1 MKNVKLV
8 IAILSI
14 ISVIF
19 TSCVGGNAIEKKQA
33 ELEKL
38 KAQQA
43 DLAIKVKTLE
53 DEIKAGGG
61 VTVEKREKVVNVAVN
76 NVETANFRHF
86 IDVQGRVDG
95 DENTTISA
103 KVPGLVLNVL
113 AKPGSLVKAGQVLAE
128 LDGNAI
134 RKQIQSMETNLS
146 LVTELY
152 NKQKA
157 LWEKQVGS
165 EIQYKQAKTNKES
178 LEQQISSMREQ
189 LAMYKITSPVNG
201 TIDEVHLKVG
211 QTAAPGM
218 PYFSIVNF
226 NKLKV
231 KADVAESYAN
241 KIKQGNDVQITF
253 PDIEK
258 TINTKISYS
267 GKGISALNRTFG
279 VEIALPSDESYLPNM
294 IAVVKIIDYAK
305 NDVIVIPVNCI
316 QNADG
321 ENFVYLAIKE
331 GTKTIAK
338 KRIIKVGVT
347 YNDKAEIIAGITK
360 GDQLITEGYSDLND
374 GELIKF

>member
-19 TSCVGGNAIEKKQA
+19 TSCGGGNAIEKKQA

-113 AKPGSLVKAGQVLAE
+113 AKPGSVVKAGQVLAE

-347 YNDKAEIIAGITK
+347 YNDKAEIIAGLTK
-360 GDQLITEGYSDLND
+360 GEQLVTEGYSDLND
-374 GELIKF
+374 GEAIKF

>member
-1 MKNVKLV
+1 MKNGIVV

-14 ISVIF
+14 ISIIL
-19 TSCVGGNAIEKKQA
+19 TSCGGGNSMEKKQA

-38 KAQQA
+38 KAEQA
-43 DLAIKVKTLE
+43 ELTTSIKTLE

-61 VTVEKREKVVNVAVN
+61 VTVEKREKVVNVAVS
-76 NVETANFRHF
+76 NVETANFKHF

-103 KVPGLVLNVL
+103 KAPGLVLNVL
-113 AKPGSLVKAGQVLAE
+113 AKPGSVVKAGQVLAE

-146 LVTELY
+146 LVTELF

-178 LEQQISSMREQ
+178 LEQQIASMREQ

-201 TIDEVHLKVG
+201 TIDVVNLKVG
-211 QTAAPGM
+211 QTAAPGQ
-218 PYFSIVNF
+218 PYFTIVNF

-253 PDIEK
+253 PDIDK

-316 QNADG
+316 QNAEG

-331 GTKTIAK
+331 GAKTIAK

-347 YNDKAEIIAGITK
+347 YNDKAEIIGGLTK
-360 GDQLITEGYSDLND
+360 GEQLVTEGYSDLND
-374 GELIKF
+374 GEVIKF

>member
-1 MKNVKLV
+1 MRNEKLI

-14 ISVIF
+14 VSIIF
-19 TSCVGGNAIEKKQA
+19 TSCGGGNAVEVKQA
-33 ELEKL
+33 KLEKL
-38 KAQQA
+38 KTKYSE
-43 DLAIKVKTLE
+43 LAI
-53 DEIKAGGG
+53 EIKNLEEEIASSG
-61 VTVEKREKVVNVAVN
+61 VKIEKREKVVNVAVT
-76 NVETANFRHF
+76 NVETSNFKHF
-86 IDVQGRVDG
+86 VDVQGRVDG

-113 AKPGSLVKAGQVLAE
+113 AKPGTVVKAGQVLAE

-146 LVTELY
+146 LVTDLY

-178 LEQQISSMREQ
+178 LEQQIASMREQ

-201 TIDEVHLKVG
+201 TIDVVNLKVG

-218 PYFSIVNF
+218 PYFTIVNF
-226 NKLKV
+226 NKLKI
-231 KADVAESYAN
+231 KADIAESYAN
-241 KIKQGNDVQITF
+241 KIKQGNDVIVTF
-253 PDIEK
+253 PDIDK
-258 TINTKISYS
+258 TINTKITYS

-279 VEIALPSDESYLPNM
+279 VEIALPSDESFLPNM

-305 NDVIVIPVNCI
+305 NDVIVVPVNCI

-321 ENFVYLAIKE
+321 ETNVYVAVKE
-331 GTKTIAK
+331 GDRTIAK
-338 KRIIKVGVT
+338 KRAVKVGVT
-347 YNDKAEIIAGITK
+347 YNDKAEIISGLAK
-360 GDQLITEGYSDLND
+360 GEQLITEGYSDLND

>member
-1 MKNVKLV
+1 MRNEKLI

-14 ISVIF
+14 VSIIF
-19 TSCVGGNAIEKKQA
+19 TSCGGGNAVEVKQA
-33 ELEKL
+33 KLEKL
-38 KAQQA
+38 KTKYSE
-43 DLAIKVKTLE
+43 LAI
-53 DEIKAGGG
+53 EIKNLEEEIASSG
-61 VTVEKREKVVNVAVN
+61 VKIEKREKVVNVAVT
-76 NVETANFRHF
+76 NVETSNFKHF
-86 IDVQGRVDG
+86 VDVQGRVDG

-113 AKPGSLVKAGQVLAE
+113 AKPGTVVKAGQVLAE

-146 LVTELY
+146 LVTDLY

-178 LEQQISSMREQ
+178 LEQQIASMREQ

-201 TIDEVHLKVG
+201 TIDVVNLKVG

-218 PYFSIVNF
+218 PYFTIVNF
-226 NKLKV
+226 NKLKI
-231 KADVAESYAN
+231 KADIAESYAN
-241 KIKQGNDVQITF
+241 KIKQGNDVIVTF
-253 PDIEK
+253 PDIDK
-258 TINTKISYS
+258 TINTKITYS

-279 VEIALPSDESYLPNM
+279 VEIALPSDESFLPNM

-305 NDVIVIPVNCI
+305 NDVIVVPVNCI

-321 ENFVYLAIKE
+321 ETNVYIAVKE
-331 GTKTIAK
+331 GDRTIAK
-338 KRIIKVGVT
+338 KRAVKVGVT
-347 YNDKAEIIAGITK
+347 YNDKAEIISGLAK
-360 GDQLITEGYSDLND
+360 GEQLITEGYSDLND

>member
-1 MKNVKLV
+1 MKNGKV
-8 IAILSI
+8 IIAIISILSI
-14 ISVIF
+14 IL
-19 TSCVGGNAIEKKQA
+19 TSCGGGNAIEKKQA

-38 KAQQA
+38 KAEQA

-53 DEIKAGGG
+53 DEIKAGGA
-61 VTVEKREKVVNVAVN
+61 TIEKREKIVNVAVS
-76 NVETANFRHF
+76 NVETSNFKHF

-113 AKPGSLVKAGQVLAE
+113 AKPGSVVKAGQVLAE

-178 LEQQISSMREQ
+178 LEQQIAAMREQ

-201 TIDEVHLKVG
+201 TIDVVNLKVG

-241 KIKQGNDVQITF
+241 KIKQGNDVIITF
-253 PDIEK
+253 PDIDK
-258 TINTKISYS
+258 TINTKITYS
-267 GKGISALNRTFG
+267 GKGISALNRTFA
-279 VEIALPSDESYLPNM
+279 VEVALPSDNSYLPNM

-305 NDVIVIPVNCI
+305 NDVIVIPVNCV

-321 ENFVYLAIKE
+321 ENFVYLAVKE
-331 GTKTIAK
+331 GNKTVAK
-338 KRIIKVGVT
+338 KRVVNVGVT
-347 YNDKAEIIAGITK
+347 YNDKAEIIGGITK

>member
-1 MKNVKLV
+1 MKNGKVI

-14 ISVIF
+14 ISIIL
-19 TSCVGGNAIEKKQA
+19 TSCGGGNTIEKKQA
-33 ELEKL
+33 KLEKL
-38 KAQQA
+38 KTQQTE
-43 DLAIKVKTLE
+43 LAS
-53 DEIKAGGG
+53 EIKALEEEIKLSG
-61 VTVEKREKVVNVAVN
+61 VKTEKREKIVNVAVS
-76 NVETANFRHF
+76 NVETSNFKHF

-113 AKPGSLVKAGQVLAE
+113 VKPGSVVKAGQVLAE

-165 EIQYKQAKTNKES
+165 EIQFKQAKTNKES

-189 LAMYKITSPVNG
+189 LAMYRITSPVNG
-201 TIDEVHLKVG
+201 TIDVVNLKVG

-241 KIKQGNDVQITF
+241 KVKQGNDVVITF
-253 PDIEK
+253 PDINK

-279 VEIALPSDESYLPNM
+279 VEVALPSDDSYLPNM

-321 ENFVYLAIKE
+321 ENHVYVAVKE
-331 GTKTIAK
+331 GGRTIAK
-338 KRIIKVGVT
+338 KRAVQVGVT
-347 YNDKAEIIAGITK
+347 YNDKAEIIGGLAK
-360 GDQLITEGYSDLND
+360 GEQLITEGYSDLND

>member
-1 MKNVKLV
+1 MKNGKVI
-8 IAILSI
+8 IAIISI
-14 ISVIF
+14 ISIIL
-19 TSCVGGNAIEKKQA
+19 TSCGGGNAIEKKQA

-43 DLAIKVKTLE
+43 DLALKVKTLE
-53 DEIKAGGG
+53 DEIKAGGA
-61 VTVEKREKVVNVAVN
+61 TIEKREKIVNVAVT
-76 NVETANFRHF
+76 NVETSNFKHF

-113 AKPGSLVKAGQVLAE
+113 VKPGSVVKAGQVLAE

-165 EIQYKQAKTNKES
+165 EIQFKQAKTNKES

-201 TIDEVHLKVG
+201 TIDVVNLKVG

-241 KIKQGNDVQITF
+241 KIKQGNDVVISF
-253 PDIEK
+253 PDIDK
-258 TINTKISYS
+258 TINTKITYS

-279 VEIALPSDESYLPNM
+279 VEVALPSDDSYLPNM

-321 ENFVYLAIKE
+321 ENFVYIAVKE
-331 GTKTIAK
+331 GSRTTAK
-338 KRIIKVGVT
+338 KRVVNVGVT
-347 YNDKAEIIAGITK
+347 YNDKAEIIGGLAK
-360 GDQLITEGYSDLND
+360 GEQLITEGYSDLND

>member
-1 MKNVKLV
+1 MKNAKVI

-14 ISVIF
+14 ISIIF
-19 TSCVGGNAIEKKQA
+19 TSCGGGNAIEKKQA

-38 KAQQA
+38 KSQQA

-53 DEIKAGGG
+53 DEIKAGGAS
-61 VTVEKREKVVNVAVN
+61 TEKREKVVNVAVS
-76 NVETANFRHF
+76 NVETANFKHF

-113 AKPGSLVKAGQVLAE
+113 AKPGSVVKAGQVLAE

-201 TIDEVHLKVG
+201 TIDVVNLKVG

-267 GKGISALNRTFG
+267 GKGISAVNRTFG

-321 ENFVYLAIKE
+321 ENFVYLAVKE
-331 GTKTIAK
+331 GTKIIAK

-347 YNDKAEIIAGITK
+347 YNDKAEIIAGLTK
-360 GDQLITEGYSDLND
+360 GEQLVTEGYSDLND
-374 GELIKF
+374 GEAIKF

>member
-1 MKNVKLV
+1 MKNGKVI
-8 IAILSI
+8 IAIISI
-14 ISVIF
+14 ISIIL
-19 TSCVGGNAIEKKQA
+19 TSCGGGNAIEKKQA
-33 ELEKL
+33 QLEKL
-38 KAQQA
+38 KAEQA

-53 DEIKAGGG
+53 DEIKAGGA
-61 VTVEKREKVVNVAVN
+61 TIEKREKVVNVAVT
-76 NVETANFRHF
+76 NVETSNFKHF

-113 AKPGSLVKAGQVLAE
+113 AKPGSVVKAGQVLAE

-201 TIDEVHLKVG
+201 TIDVVNLKVG

-241 KIKQGNDVQITF
+241 KIKQGNDVVITF
-253 PDIEK
+253 PDIDK
-258 TINTKISYS
+258 TINTKITYS

-279 VEIALPSDESYLPNM
+279 VEVALPSDDSYLPNM

-321 ENFVYLAIKE
+321 ENFVYVAVKE
-331 GTKTIAK
+331 GNRTIAK
-338 KRIIKVGVT
+338 KRVVNVGVT
-347 YNDKAEIIAGITK
+347 YNDKAEIIGGLDK
-360 GDQLITEGYSDLND
+360 GEQLITEGYSDLND

>member
-1 MKNVKLV
+1 MKNGKVI
-8 IAILSI
+8 IAIISI
-14 ISVIF
+14 ISIF
-19 TSCVGGNAIEKKQA
+19 LTSCGGGNAIEKKQA
-33 ELEKL
+33 KLEKL
-38 KAQQA
+38 KTEQA

-53 DEIKAGGG
+53 DEIKASGA
-61 VTVEKREKVVNVAVN
+61 TIEKREKIVNVAVT
-76 NVETANFRHF
+76 NVETSNFKHF

-113 AKPGSLVKAGQVLAE
+113 AKPGSVVKAGQVLAE
-128 LDGNAI
+128 VDGNAI

-178 LEQQISSMREQ
+178 LEQQIASMREQ

-201 TIDEVHLKVG
+201 TIDVVNLKVG

-218 PYFSIVNF
+218 PYFTIVNF

-241 KIKQGNDVQITF
+241 KIKQGNDVIITF
-253 PDIEK
+253 PDIDK
-258 TINTKISYS
+258 TINTKITYS
-267 GKGISALNRTFG
+267 GKGISALNRTFA
-279 VEIALPSDESYLPNM
+279 VEVALPSDNSYLPNM

-305 NDVIVIPVNCI
+305 NDVIVIPVNCV

-321 ENFVYLAIKE
+321 ENFVYLAVKE
-331 GTKTIAK
+331 GNKTIAK
-338 KRIIKVGVT
+338 KRVVNVGVT
-347 YNDKAEIIAGITK
+347 YNDKAEIIGGITK
-360 GDQLITEGYSDLND
+360 GEQLVTEGYSDLND

>member
-1 MKNVKLV
+1 V
-8 IAILSI
+8 
-14 ISVIF
+14 
-19 TSCVGGNAIEKKQA
+19 
-33 ELEKL
+33 
-38 KAQQA
+38 
-43 DLAIKVKTLE
+43 
-53 DEIKAGGG
+53 
-61 VTVEKREKVVNVAVN
+61 
-76 NVETANFRHF
+76 
-86 IDVQGRVDG
+86 
-95 DENTTISA
+95 
-103 KVPGLVLNVL
+103 
-113 AKPGSLVKAGQVLAE
+113 VKAGQVLAE

-178 LEQQISSMREQ
+178 LEQQIASMREQ

-201 TIDEVHLKVG
+201 TIDVVNLKVG

-218 PYFSIVNF
+218 PYFTIVNF

-241 KIKQGNDVQITF
+241 KIKQGNDVIITF
-253 PDIEK
+253 PDIDK
-258 TINTKISYS
+258 TINTKITYS
-267 GKGISALNRTFG
+267 GKGISALNRTFA
-279 VEIALPSDESYLPNM
+279 VEVALPSDNSYLPNM

-305 NDVIVIPVNCI
+305 NDVIVIPVNCV

-321 ENFVYLAIKE
+321 ENFVYLAVKE
-331 GTKTIAK
+331 GNKTIAK
-338 KRIIKVGVT
+338 KRVVNVGVT
-347 YNDKAEIIAGITK
+347 YNDKAEIIGGITK
-360 GDQLITEGYSDLND
+360 GEQLVTEGYSDLND

>member
-1 MKNVKLV
+1 MRNEKLI

-14 ISVIF
+14 VSIIF
-19 TSCVGGNAIEKKQA
+19 TSCGGGNAVEVKQA
-33 ELEKL
+33 KLEKL
-38 KAQQA
+38 KTKYSE
-43 DLAIKVKTLE
+43 LAI
-53 DEIKAGGG
+53 EIKNLEEEIASSG
-61 VTVEKREKVVNVAVN
+61 VKIEKREKVVNVAVT
-76 NVETANFRHF
+76 NVETSNFKHF
-86 IDVQGRVDG
+86 VDVQGRVDG

-113 AKPGSLVKAGQVLAE
+113 AKPGTVVKAGQVLAE

-146 LVTELY
+146 LVTDLY

-165 EIQYKQAKTNKES
+165 EIQFKQAKTNKES
-178 LEQQISSMREQ
+178 LEQQIASMREQ

-201 TIDEVHLKVG
+201 TIDVVNLKVG

-218 PYFSIVNF
+218 PYFTIVNF
-226 NKLKV
+226 NKLKI
-231 KADVAESYAN
+231 KADIAESYAN
-241 KIKQGNDVQITF
+241 KIKQGNDVIVTF
-253 PDIEK
+253 PDIDK
-258 TINTKISYS
+258 TINTKITYS

-279 VEIALPSDESYLPNM
+279 VEIALPNDESFLPNM

-305 NDVIVIPVNCI
+305 NDVIVVPVNCI

-321 ENFVYLAIKE
+321 ETNVYVAVKE
-331 GTKTIAK
+331 GDRTIAK
-338 KRIIKVGVT
+338 KRTVKVGVT
-347 YNDKAEIIAGITK
+347 YNDKAEIISGLAK
-360 GDQLITEGYSDLND
+360 GEQLITEGYSDLND

>member
-1 MKNVKLV
+1 MKNAKVI
-8 IAILSI
+8 IAILSVISI
-14 ISVIF
+14 IM
-19 TSCVGGNAIEKKQA
+19 TSCGGNTIEKKQA
-33 ELEKL
+33 KLEKL
-38 KAQQA
+38 KTQQTE
-43 DLAIKVKTLE
+43 LTT
-53 DEIKAGGG
+53 EIKALEEEIKLSG
-61 VTVEKREKVVNVAVN
+61 VKTEKREKIVNVAVT
-76 NVETANFRHF
+76 NVETSNFKHF

-113 AKPGSLVKAGQVLAE
+113 VKPGSVVKAGQVLAE

-165 EIQYKQAKTNKES
+165 EIQFKQAKTNKES

-189 LAMYKITSPVNG
+189 LSMYKITSPVNG
-201 TIDEVHLKVG
+201 TIDVVNLKVG

-241 KIKQGNDVQITF
+241 K
-253 PDIEK
+253 
-258 TINTKISYS
+258 
-267 GKGISALNRTFG
+267 LN
-279 VEIALPSDESYLPNM
+279 
-294 IAVVKIIDYAK
+294 
-305 NDVIVIPVNCI
+305 
-316 QNADG
+316 
-321 ENFVYLAIKE
+321 KE
-331 GTKTIAK
+331 MM
-338 KRIIKVGVT
+338 
-347 YNDKAEIIAGITK
+347 
-360 GDQLITEGYSDLND
+360 LL
-374 GELIKF
+374 